1 MKLSVIIPFYD
12 AVGSIAKTIRKGLLQ
27 TLENQTLSK
36 SEYEV
41 LIVDD
46 LSPFSVEGY
55 EDLTLDLKYLKLEKN
70 MGVALARQVGIEQAK
85 GEYVMF
91 IDNDDDLFAKDTLEK
106 MIKALDKDTMILST
120 AFLEETNQKGAS
132 GKTIYLPCIH
142 VLSFVC
148 GK

>member
-36 SEYEV
+36 NEFEV

-55 EDLTLDLKYLKLEKN
+55 EDLTLDLKYLKLEKIW
-70 MGVALARQVGIEQAK
+70 V
-85 GEYVMF
+85 
-91 IDNDDDLFAKDTLEK
+91 
-106 MIKALDKDTMILST
+106 
-120 AFLEETNQKGAS
+120 
-132 GKTIYLPCIH
+132 
-142 VLSFVC
+142 
-148 GK
+148 